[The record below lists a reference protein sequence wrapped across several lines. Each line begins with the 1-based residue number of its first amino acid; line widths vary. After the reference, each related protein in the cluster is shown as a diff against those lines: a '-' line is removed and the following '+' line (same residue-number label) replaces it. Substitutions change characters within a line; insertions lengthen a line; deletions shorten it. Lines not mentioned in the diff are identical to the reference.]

1 MKPVLDKLHQ
11 NLKSIVKKVKRYIK
25 TLWAIALIF
34 GFAVKSYAQ
43 EGIRAPLELGKIE
56 PYKMEVTYDKTSHL
70 IFPTAIRYVDLG
82 SEYLI
87 AGKAE
92 DAENVLR
99 IKATARD
106 FEGETNF
113 SVITNDGR
121 FYSFNVYYSSYPEV
135 LSYDLLTLQKAVGKA
150 SGNDVLFEELGN
162 NSPSLAGLLLKTIYS
177 KDKRIVKHIGAKS
190 YGIQFI
196 LKGIYIHNGKYYF
209 HTELRNR
216 TNVPFHIDFVNFK
229 AVDKKI
235 AKRTVVQ
242 ERPIIPLRIYKP
254 LNEIAGKTVEQ
265 NVFLLD
271 QFTIDGDKIL
281 LIEIFEKNG
290 GRHQTLQVENL
301 DLLKARLVNDMHLKF

>member
-1 MKPVLDKLHQ
+1 MKNH
-11 NLKSIVKKVKRYIK
+11 LK
-25 TLWAIALIF
+25 TFWAIALIL
-34 GFAVKSYAQ
+34 GFAVTSYAQ
-43 EGIRAPLELGKIE
+43 DSIKTPLALGKIE
-56 PYKMEVTYDKTSHL
+56 PYRMEVTYDKTSHL

-99 IKATARD
+99 VKASVRD
-106 FEGETNF
+106 FEPETNF

-121 FYSFNVYYSSYPEV
+121 FYSFNVYYSSYPEAM
-135 LSYDLLTLQKAVGKA
+135 SYDLLTMRKAVDKA
-150 SGNDVLFEELGN
+150 KGNDVLFEELGN
-162 NSPSLAGLLLKTIYS
+162 NSPSLAGLLLETIYE

-190 YGIQFI
+190 FGIQFI

-209 HTELRNR
+209 HTELRNK
-216 TNVPFHIDFVNFK
+216 TNVPFEIDFINFK
-229 AVDKKI
+229 VVDKKV

-242 ERPIIPLRIYKP
+242 ERPLTPLRTYKP
-254 LNEIAGKTVEQ
+254 LDGIAGKSTEQ

-271 QFTIDGDKIL
+271 QFTIADDKVL

-290 GRHQTLQVENL
+290 GRHQTLRVENS
-301 DLLKARLVNDMHLKF
+301 DLIKARLIDDMHLKF

>member
-1 MKPVLDKLHQ
+1 MKNH
-11 NLKSIVKKVKRYIK
+11 LK
-25 TLWAIALIF
+25 TFWAFALIL
-34 GFAVKSYAQ
+34 GFAVQSYAQ
-43 EGIRAPLELGKIE
+43 DSAKTPLALGKIE
-56 PYKMEVTYDKTSHL
+56 PYRMEVTYDKTSHL

-99 IKATARD
+99 VKASVRE
-106 FEGETNF
+106 FEAETNF

-121 FYSFNVYYSSYPEV
+121 FYSFNVYYSPYPEA
-135 LSYDLLTLQKAVGKA
+135 LSYDLLTMQKAVDKA
-150 SGNDVLFEELGN
+150 NGNDVLFEELGN
-162 NSPSLAGLLLKTIYS
+162 NSPSLAGLLLETIYK

-190 YGIQFI
+190 FGIQFI

-216 TNVPFHIDFVNFK
+216 TNVPFQIDFVNFK
-229 AVDKKI
+229 VVDKKV

-242 ERPIIPLRIYKP
+242 ERPMIPLRTYKP
-254 LNEIAGKTVEQ
+254 LDEIGGKTTEQ

-271 QFTIDGDKIL
+271 QFTIADDKVL

-290 GRHQTLQVENL
+290 GRHQTLQIENS
-301 DLLKARLVNDMHLKF
+301 DLIKARLINDMHQKF

>member
-1 MKPVLDKLHQ
+1 MKN
-11 NLKSIVKKVKRYIK
+11 NLK
-25 TLWAIALIF
+25 TFWAIALIL
-34 GFAVKSYAQ
+34 GFAVQSFAQ
-43 EGIRAPLELGKIE
+43 DSIRTPLALGKIE

-99 IKATARD
+99 VKATVRD
-106 FEGETNF
+106 FEPETNF

-121 FYSFNVYYSSYPEV
+121 FYSFNVYYSSYPEAM
-135 LSYDLLTLQKAVGKA
+135 SYDLLTMQKAVDKA
-150 SGNDVLFEELGN
+150 NGNDVLFEELGN
-162 NSPSLAGLLLKTIYS
+162 NSPSLAGLLLETIY
-177 KDKRIVKHIGAKS
+177 KNDKRIVKHIGAKS
-190 YGIQFI
+190 FGIQFI

-209 HTELRNR
+209 HTELRNK
-216 TNVPFHIDFVNFK
+216 TNVPFQIDFINFK
-229 AVDKKI
+229 VVDKKV

-242 ERPIIPLRIYKP
+242 ERPMIPLRTYKP
-254 LNEIAGKTVEQ
+254 LDEIGGKLTEQ

-271 QFTIDGDKIL
+271 QFTIADDKVL

-290 GRHQTLQVENL
+290 GRHQTLQVENS
-301 DLLKARLVNDMHLKF
+301 DLIKACLINDMHLKF

>member
-1 MKPVLDKLHQ
+1 MKNH
-11 NLKSIVKKVKRYIK
+11 LK
-25 TLWAIALIF
+25 TFWAIALIL
-34 GFAVKSYAQ
+34 GFAVQSFAQ
-43 EGIRAPLELGKIE
+43 DSIRTPLALGKIE

-99 IKATARD
+99 VKATVRD
-106 FEGETNF
+106 FEPETNF

-121 FYSFNVYYSSYPEV
+121 FYSFNVYYSSYPEAM
-135 LSYDLLTLQKAVGKA
+135 SYDLLTMQKAVDKA
-150 SGNDVLFEELGN
+150 NGNDVLFEELGN
-162 NSPSLAGLLLKTIYS
+162 NSPSLAGLLLETIY
-177 KDKRIVKHIGAKS
+177 KNDNRIVKHIGAKS
-190 YGIQFI
+190 FGIQFI

-209 HTELRNR
+209 HTELRNK
-216 TNVPFHIDFVNFK
+216 TNVPFQIDFINYKV
-229 AVDKKI
+229 VDKKV

-242 ERPIIPLRIYKP
+242 ERPMIPLRTYKP
-254 LNEIAGKTVEQ
+254 LDEIGGKLTEQ

-271 QFTIDGDKIL
+271 QFTIADDKVL

-290 GRHQTLQVENL
+290 GRHQTLQVENS
-301 DLLKARLVNDMHLKF
+301 DLIKARLINDMHLKF

>member
-1 MKPVLDKLHQ
+1 MKNH
-11 NLKSIVKKVKRYIK
+11 IK
-25 TLWAIALIF
+25 TFWAFALII
-34 GFAVKSYAQ
+34 GFAVNTFAQ
-43 EGIRAPLELGKIE
+43 DSIKAPLNLGKIE
-56 PYKMEVTYDKTSHL
+56 PYQMQVTYDKTTHL

-99 IKATARD
+99 VKASVKD
-106 FEGETNF
+106 FETETNF

-121 FYSFNVYYSSYPEV
+121 FYSFNVYYSAYPEA
-135 LSYDLLTLQKAVGKA
+135 LSYDLLTMQKAVDKEN
-150 SGNDVLFEELGN
+150 GNDVLFEELGN
-162 NSPSLAGLLLKTIYS
+162 NSPSLAGLLLETIYK
-177 KDKRIVKHIGAKS
+177 KDQRIVKHIGAKS
-190 YGIQFI
+190 FGIQFI

-216 TNVPFHIDFVNFK
+216 TNVPFQIDFINFK
-229 AVDKKI
+229 VVDKKV

-242 ERPIIPLRIYKP
+242 ERPMIPLRTYKP
-254 LNEIAGKTVEQ
+254 LNEIGGKAIEQ

-271 QFTIDGDKIL
+271 HFTIADDKVL

-290 GRHQTLQVENL
+290 GRHQTLQVENS
-301 DLLKARLVNDMHLKF
+301 DLIKARLINDMHLKF

>member
-1 MKPVLDKLHQ
+1 MK
-11 NLKSIVKKVKRYIK
+11 NILK
-25 TLWAIALIF
+25 TFWAIALIL
-34 GFAVKSYAQ
+34 GFAVQSFAQ
-43 EGIRAPLELGKIE
+43 DSIRTPLALGKIE

-99 IKATARD
+99 VKATVRD
-106 FEGETNF
+106 FEPETNF

-121 FYSFNVYYSSYPEV
+121 FYSFNVYYSSYPEAM
-135 LSYDLLTLQKAVGKA
+135 SYDLLTMQKAVDKA
-150 SGNDVLFEELGN
+150 NGNDVLFEELGN
-162 NSPSLAGLLLKTIYS
+162 NSPSLAGLLLETIY
-177 KDKRIVKHIGAKS
+177 KNDNRIVKHIGAKS
-190 YGIQFI
+190 FGIQFI

-209 HTELRNR
+209 HTELRNK
-216 TNVPFHIDFVNFK
+216 TNVPFQIDFINFK
-229 AVDKKI
+229 VVDKKV

-242 ERPIIPLRIYKP
+242 ERPMIPLRTYKP
-254 LNEIAGKTVEQ
+254 LDEIGGKLTEQ

-271 QFTIDGDKIL
+271 QFTIADDKVL

-290 GRHQTLQVENL
+290 GRHQTLQIENS
-301 DLLKARLVNDMHLKF
+301 DLIKAHLIDDMHLKF

>member
-1 MKPVLDKLHQ
+1 MKNH
-11 NLKSIVKKVKRYIK
+11 LK
-25 TLWAIALIF
+25 TFWAFALIL
-34 GFAVKSYAQ
+34 GFAVQSYAQ
-43 EGIRAPLELGKIE
+43 DSIRTPLALGKIE
-56 PYKMEVTYDKTSHL
+56 PYRMELTYDKTSHL

-99 IKATARD
+99 VKATVRD
-106 FEGETNF
+106 FEPETNF

-121 FYSFNVYYSSYPEV
+121 FYSFNVYYSSYPEA
-135 LSYDLLTLQKAVGKA
+135 LSYDLLTMQKAVDKA
-150 SGNDVLFEELGN
+150 NGNDVLFEELGN
-162 NSPSLAGLLLKTIYS
+162 NSPSLAGLLLETIYK

-190 YGIQFI
+190 FGIQFI

-209 HTELRNR
+209 HTELRNK
-216 TNVPFHIDFVNFK
+216 TNVPFQIDFINFK
-229 AVDKKI
+229 VVDKKV

-242 ERPIIPLRIYKP
+242 ERPMIPLRTYKP
-254 LNEIAGKTVEQ
+254 LDEIGGKTTEQ

-271 QFTIDGDKIL
+271 QFTIADDKVL

-290 GRHQTLQVENL
+290 GRHQTLQIENS
-301 DLLKARLVNDMHLKF
+301 DLIKARLINDMHLKF

>member
-1 MKPVLDKLHQ
+1 MKNH
-11 NLKSIVKKVKRYIK
+11 LK
-25 TLWAIALIF
+25 TFWAIALIL
-34 GFAVKSYAQ
+34 GFAVQSYAQ
-43 EGIRAPLELGKIE
+43 DSIRTPLALGKIE

-99 IKATARD
+99 VKATVRD
-106 FEGETNF
+106 FETETNF

-135 LSYDLLTLQKAVGKA
+135 LSYDMLTMQKAVDKA
-150 SGNDVLFEELGN
+150 NGNDVLFEELGN
-162 NSPSLAGLLLKTIYS
+162 NSPSLAGLLLETIY
-177 KDKRIVKHIGAKS
+177 KNDKRIVKHIGAKS
-190 YGIQFI
+190 FGIQFI

-216 TNVPFHIDFVNFK
+216 TNVPFQIDFINFK
-229 AVDKKI
+229 VVDKKV

-242 ERPIIPLRIYKP
+242 ERPMIPLRTYKP
-254 LNEIAGKTVEQ
+254 LDEIGGKSIEQ

-271 QFTIDGDKIL
+271 QFTIANDKVL
-281 LIEIFEKNG
+281 MIEIFEKNG
-290 GRHQTLQVENL
+290 GRHQTLQIENS
-301 DLLKARLVNDMHLKF
+301 DLIKARLINDMHLKF

>member
-1 MKPVLDKLHQ
+1 MKNH
-11 NLKSIVKKVKRYIK
+11 LK
-25 TLWAIALIF
+25 TFWALALIL
-34 GFAVKSYAQ
+34 GFAIQSYAQ
-43 EGIRAPLELGKIE
+43 DSIRTTLALGKIE
-56 PYKMEVTYDKTSHL
+56 PYRMEVTYDKTSHL
-70 IFPTAIRYVDLG
+70 IFPTSIRYVDLG

-99 IKATARD
+99 VKASVRD
-106 FEGETNF
+106 FEQETNF

-121 FYSFNVYYSSYPEV
+121 FYSFNVYYSSYPEAM
-135 LSYDLLTLQKAVGKA
+135 SYDLLTMQKAVDRTN
-150 SGNDVLFEELGN
+150 GNDVLFEELGN
-162 NSPSLAGLLLKTIYS
+162 NSPSLAGLLLETIYK

-190 YGIQFI
+190 FGIQFI

-216 TNVPFHIDFVNFK
+216 TNVPFQIDFVNFK
-229 AVDKKI
+229 VVDKKV

-242 ERPIIPLRIYKP
+242 ERPMIPLRTYKP
-254 LNEIAGKTVEQ
+254 LAEISGQTTEQ

-271 QFTIDGDKIL
+271 QFTIADDKVL

-290 GRHQTLQVENL
+290 GRHQTLQVENS
-301 DLLKARLVNDMHLKF
+301 DLIKARLISDMHLKF

>member
-1 MKPVLDKLHQ
+1 MKNH
-11 NLKSIVKKVKRYIK
+11 LK
-25 TLWAIALIF
+25 TFWAFALIL
-34 GFAVKSYAQ
+34 GFAVQSYAQ
-43 EGIRAPLELGKIE
+43 DSAKTPLALGKIE
-56 PYKMEVTYDKTSHL
+56 PYRMEVTYDKTSHL

-99 IKATARD
+99 VKASVRE
-106 FEGETNF
+106 FEAETNF

-121 FYSFNVYYSSYPEV
+121 FYSFNVYYSPYPEA
-135 LSYDLLTLQKAVGKA
+135 LSYDLLTMQKAVDKA
-150 SGNDVLFEELGN
+150 NGNDVLFEELGN
-162 NSPSLAGLLLKTIYS
+162 NSPSLAGLLLETIYK

-190 YGIQFI
+190 FGIQFI

-216 TNVPFHIDFVNFK
+216 TNVPFQIDFVNFK
-229 AVDKKI
+229 VVDKKV

-242 ERPIIPLRIYKP
+242 ERPMIPLRTYKP
-254 LNEIAGKTVEQ
+254 LDEIGGKTTEQ

-271 QFTIDGDKIL
+271 QFTIADDNVL

-290 GRHQTLQVENL
+290 GRHQTLQIENS
-301 DLLKARLVNDMHLKF
+301 DLIKARLINDMHLKF

>member
-1 MKPVLDKLHQ
+1 MKNH
-11 NLKSIVKKVKRYIK
+11 IK
-25 TLWAIALIF
+25 TFWAIALIL
-34 GFAVKSYAQ
+34 GFAVQSFAQ
-43 EGIRAPLELGKIE
+43 DTVRTKLELGKIE

-99 IKATARD
+99 VKATVRD
-106 FEGETNF
+106 FEPETNF

-121 FYSFNVYYSSYPEV
+121 FYSFNVYYSGYPEA
-135 LSYDLLTLQKAVGKA
+135 LSYDLLTMQKAVDKA
-150 SGNDVLFEELGN
+150 NGNDVLFEELGS
-162 NSPSLAGLLLKTIYS
+162 NSPSLAGLLLETIYK

-190 YGIQFI
+190 FGIQFI

-216 TNVPFHIDFVNFK
+216 TNVPFQIDFVNFK
-229 AVDKKI
+229 VVDKKV

-242 ERPIIPLRIYKP
+242 ERPMIPLRTYKP
-254 LNEIAGKTVEQ
+254 LTEISGQTVEQ

-271 QFTIDGDKIL
+271 QFTIADDKVL

-290 GRHQTLQVENL
+290 GRHQTLQVENS
-301 DLLKARLVNDMHLKF
+301 DLIKARLISDMHLKF

>member
-1 MKPVLDKLHQ
+1 MKNH
-11 NLKSIVKKVKRYIK
+11 IK
-25 TLWAIALIF
+25 TFWAFALII
-34 GFAVKSYAQ
+34 GFAVNTFAQ
-43 EGIRAPLELGKIE
+43 DSIKAPLNLGKIE
-56 PYKMEVTYDKTSHL
+56 PYQMQVTYDKTTHL

-99 IKATARD
+99 VKASVKD
-106 FEGETNF
+106 FETETNF

-121 FYSFNVYYSSYPEV
+121 FYSFNVYYSAYPEA
-135 LSYDLLTLQKAVGKA
+135 LSYDLLTMQKAVDKEN
-150 SGNDVLFEELGN
+150 GNDVLFEELGN
-162 NSPSLAGLLLKTIYS
+162 NSPSLAGLLLETIYK
-177 KDKRIVKHIGAKS
+177 KDQRIVKHIGAKS
-190 YGIQFI
+190 FGIQFI

-216 TNVPFHIDFVNFK
+216 TNVSFGIDFINFK
-229 AVDKKI
+229 VVDKKV

-242 ERPIIPLRIYKP
+242 ERPMIPLRTYKP
-254 LNEIAGKTVEQ
+254 LNEIDGKAIEQ

-271 QFTIDGDKIL
+271 QFTIADDKVL

-290 GRHQTLQVENL
+290 GRHQTLQVENS
-301 DLLKARLVNDMHLKF
+301 DLIKARLINDMHLKF

>member
-1 MKPVLDKLHQ
+1 MKNHF
-11 NLKSIVKKVKRYIK
+11 K
-25 TLWAIALIF
+25 TFWAIALIL
-34 GFAVKSYAQ
+34 GFAVQSYAQ
-43 EGIRAPLELGKIE
+43 DSANAKTPLALGKIE

-99 IKATARD
+99 VKATVRD
-106 FEGETNF
+106 FEPETNF

-121 FYSFNVYYSSYPEV
+121 FYSFNVYYSSYPEA
-135 LSYDLLTLQKAVGKA
+135 LSYDLLTMQKALDKA
-150 SGNDVLFEELGN
+150 NGNDVLFEELGN
-162 NSPSLAGLLLKTIYS
+162 NSPSLAGLLLETIYK

-190 YGIQFI
+190 FGIQFI

-216 TNVPFHIDFVNFK
+216 TNVPFQIDFINFK
-229 AVDKKI
+229 VVDKKV

-242 ERPIIPLRIYKP
+242 ERPMIPLRTYKP
-254 LNEIAGKTVEQ
+254 LDEIGGKTTEQ

-271 QFTIDGDKIL
+271 QFTIADDKVL

-290 GRHQTLQVENL
+290 GRHQILQIENS
-301 DLLKARLVNDMHLKF
+301 DLIKARLINDMHLKF

>member
-1 MKPVLDKLHQ
+1 MKNH
-11 NLKSIVKKVKRYIK
+11 LK
-25 TLWAIALIF
+25 TFWAFALIF
-34 GFAVKSYAQ
+34 GFAVQSYAQ
-43 EGIRAPLELGKIE
+43 DSATTKTPLALGKIE
-56 PYKMEVTYDKTSHL
+56 PYRMEVTYDKTSHL

-99 IKATARD
+99 VKASVRD
-106 FEGETNF
+106 FEPETNF

-121 FYSFNVYYSSYPEV
+121 FYSFDVYYSSYPEA
-135 LSYDLLTLQKAVGKA
+135 LSYDLLTMQKAVDKA
-150 SGNDVLFEELGN
+150 NGNDVLFEELGN
-162 NSPSLAGLLLKTIYS
+162 NSPSLAGLLLETIYK

-190 YGIQFI
+190 FGIQFM

-216 TNVPFHIDFVNFK
+216 TNVPFQIDFVNFK
-229 AVDKKI
+229 VVDKKV

-242 ERPIIPLRIYKP
+242 ERPMIPLRTYKP
-254 LNEIAGKTVEQ
+254 LDEIGGKTIEQ

-271 QFTIDGDKIL
+271 QFTIADDKVV
-281 LIEIFEKNG
+281 LIEIFERNG
-290 GRHQTLQVENL
+290 GRHQTLQVENS
-301 DLLKARLVNDMHLKF
+301 DLIKARLINDMHLKF

>member
-1 MKPVLDKLHQ
+1 MKNH
-11 NLKSIVKKVKRYIK
+11 LK
-25 TLWAIALIF
+25 TFWAIALIL
-34 GFAVKSYAQ
+34 GFAVQSYAQ
-43 EGIRAPLELGKIE
+43 DSIKTPLALGKIE
-56 PYKMEVTYDKTSHL
+56 PYRMEVTYDKTSHL

-99 IKATARD
+99 VKASVRD
-106 FEGETNF
+106 FEPETNF
-113 SVITNDGR
+113 SVTTNDGR
-121 FYSFNVYYSSYPEV
+121 FYSFNVYYSSYPEAM
-135 LSYDLLTLQKAVGKA
+135 SYDLLTMQKAVDKA
-150 SGNDVLFEELGN
+150 KGNDVLFEELGN
-162 NSPSLAGLLLKTIYS
+162 NSPSLAGLLLETIYK

-190 YGIQFI
+190 FGIQFI

-216 TNVPFHIDFVNFK
+216 TNVPFEIDFINFK
-229 AVDKKI
+229 IVDKKV

-242 ERPIIPLRIYKP
+242 ERPLTPLRTYKP
-254 LNEIAGKTVEQ
+254 LDGIAGKSTEQ

-271 QFTIDGDKIL
+271 QFTIADDKVL

-290 GRHQTLQVENL
+290 GRHQTLQVENS
-301 DLLKARLVNDMHLKF
+301 DLIKARLIDDMHLKF

>member
-1 MKPVLDKLHQ
+1 MKNH
-11 NLKSIVKKVKRYIK
+11 LK
-25 TLWAIALIF
+25 TFWAIALIL
-34 GFAVKSYAQ
+34 GFAAQ
-43 EGIRAPLELGKIE
+43 SNAQDSIRTPLALGKIE
-56 PYKMEVTYDKTSHL
+56 PYRMEVTYDKTSHL

-99 IKATARD
+99 VKASVRD
-106 FEGETNF
+106 FEPETNF

-121 FYSFNVYYSSYPEV
+121 FYSFNVYYSSYPEA
-135 LSYDLLTLQKAVGKA
+135 LSYDLPTMQKAVDKA
-150 SGNDVLFEELGN
+150 NGNDVLFEELGN
-162 NSPSLAGLLLKTIYS
+162 NSPSLAGLLLETIYK

-190 YGIQFI
+190 FGIQFI

-216 TNVPFHIDFVNFK
+216 TNVPFEIDFINFK
-229 AVDKKI
+229 VVDKKV

-242 ERPIIPLRIYKP
+242 ERPLTPLRTYKP
-254 LNEIAGKTVEQ
+254 LDGIAGKSTEQ

-271 QFTIDGDKIL
+271 QFTIADDKVL

-290 GRHQTLQVENL
+290 GRHQTLQVENS
-301 DLLKARLVNDMHLKF
+301 DLIKARLIDDLHLKF

>member
-1 MKPVLDKLHQ
+1 MKNH
-11 NLKSIVKKVKRYIK
+11 LK
-25 TLWAIALIF
+25 TFWAFALTI
-34 GFAVKSYAQ
+34 GFAVQSYAQ
-43 EGIRAPLELGKIE
+43 DSIRTKLELGQIE

-99 IKATARD
+99 VKASVRD
-106 FEGETNF
+106 FEPETNF

-121 FYSFNVYYSSYPEV
+121 FYSFNVYYSSYPEA
-135 LSYDLLTLQKAVGKA
+135 LSYDLLTMQKAVDKA
-150 SGNDVLFEELGN
+150 NGNDVLFEELGN
-162 NSPSLAGLLLKTIYS
+162 NSPSLAGLLLETIYK

-190 YGIQFI
+190 FGIQFI

-209 HTELRNR
+209 HTELRNKS
-216 TNVPFHIDFVNFK
+216 NVPFQIDFVNFK
-229 AVDKKI
+229 VVDKKV
-235 AKRTVVQ
+235 AKRTVIQ
-242 ERPIIPLRIYKP
+242 ERPMIPLRTYKP
-254 LNEIAGKTVEQ
+254 LDGISGKTTEQ

-271 QFTIDGDKIL
+271 QFTIADDKVL

-290 GRHQTLQVENL
+290 GRHQTLQVENS
-301 DLLKARLVNDMHLKF
+301 DLIKARLINDMHLKF

>member
-1 MKPVLDKLHQ
+1 MKNH
-11 NLKSIVKKVKRYIK
+11 LKIF
-25 TLWAIALIF
+25 WAIALIL
-34 GFAVKSYAQ
+34 GFAVQSYAQ
-43 EGIRAPLELGKIE
+43 DSANAKTPLALGKIE

-99 IKATARD
+99 VKASVRD
-106 FEGETNF
+106 FEPETNF

-121 FYSFNVYYSSYPEV
+121 FYSFNVYYSSYPEA
-135 LSYDLLTLQKAVGKA
+135 LSYDLLTMQKAVDKA
-150 SGNDVLFEELGN
+150 NGNDVLFEELGN
-162 NSPSLAGLLLKTIYS
+162 NSPSLAGLLLETIYK

-190 YGIQFI
+190 FGIQFI

-216 TNVPFHIDFVNFK
+216 TNVPFQIDFINFK
-229 AVDKKI
+229 VVDKKV

-242 ERPIIPLRIYKP
+242 ERPMIPLRTYKP
-254 LNEIAGKTVEQ
+254 LDDIAGKSTEQ

-271 QFTIDGDKIL
+271 QFTIADDKVL

-290 GRHQTLQVENL
+290 GRHQTLQIENS
-301 DLLKARLVNDMHLKF
+301 DLIKACLINDMHLKF

>member
-1 MKPVLDKLHQ
+1 MK
-11 NLKSIVKKVKRYIK
+11 NLFR
-25 TLWAIALIF
+25 TFWAVALII
-34 GFAVKSYAQ
+34 GFAVTSFAQ
-43 EGIRAPLELGKIE
+43 DSANAKIPLALGKIE

-99 IKATARD
+99 IKAAVRD
-106 FEGETNF
+106 FEPETNF

-121 FYSFNVYYSSYPEV
+121 FYSFNVYYSGYPDV
-135 LSYDLLTLQKAVGKA
+135 LSYDLLTMQKKVDKA
-150 SGNDVLFEELGN
+150 NGNDVLFEELGN
-162 NSPSLAGLLLKTIYS
+162 NSPSLAGLLLETIYK

-190 YGIQFI
+190 FGIQFI

-209 HTELRNR
+209 HTELRNKS
-216 TNVPFHIDFVNFK
+216 NVPFNIDFINFK
-229 AVDKKI
+229 VVDKKV

-242 ERPIIPLRIYKP
+242 ERPLTPLRAYKP
-254 LNEIAGKTVEQ
+254 LEQGISGKSTKQ

-271 QFTIDGDKIL
+271 QFTIADDKVL

-290 GRHQTLQVENL
+290 GRHQTLQVENS
-301 DLLKARLVNDMHLKF
+301 DLIKARVINDMHLKF

>member
-1 MKPVLDKLHQ
+1 MK
-11 NLKSIVKKVKRYIK
+11 NLFK
-25 TLWAIALIF
+25 TFWAFALTVGIAATS
-34 GFAVKSYAQ
+34 FAQDSAKAKT
-43 EGIRAPLELGKIE
+43 PLALGKIE
-56 PYKMEVTYDKTSHL
+56 PYHMEVTYDKTSHL

-99 IKATARD
+99 VKASVRN
-106 FEGETNF
+106 FEPETNF

-121 FYSFNVYYSSYPEV
+121 FYSFNVYYSSYPEAI
-135 LSYDLLTLQKAVGKA
+135 SYDLLTMQKAVDKA
-150 SGNDVLFEELGN
+150 NGNDVLFEELGN
-162 NSPSLAGLLLKTIYS
+162 NSPSLAGLLLETIYK

-190 YGIQFI
+190 FGIQFI

-216 TNVPFHIDFVNFK
+216 TNVPFQIDFVNFK
-229 AVDKKI
+229 VVDKKV

-242 ERPIIPLRIYKP
+242 ERPMIPLRTYKP
-254 LNEIAGKTVEQ
+254 LDEIGGKLTEQ

-271 QFTIDGDKIL
+271 QFTIADDKVL

-290 GRHQTLQVENL
+290 GRHQTLQVENS
-301 DLLKARLVNDMHLKF
+301 DLIKARLINDMHLKF

>member
-1 MKPVLDKLHQ
+1 MKNH
-11 NLKSIVKKVKRYIK
+11 LK
-25 TLWAIALIF
+25 TFWAIALIL
-34 GFAVKSYAQ
+34 GFAAQ
-43 EGIRAPLELGKIE
+43 SNAQDSIRTPLALGKIE
-56 PYKMEVTYDKTSHL
+56 PYRMEVTYDKTSHL

-87 AGKAE
+87 AGKAD

-99 IKATARD
+99 VKASVRD
-106 FEGETNF
+106 FEPETNF

-121 FYSFNVYYSSYPEV
+121 FYSFNVYYSSYPEAM
-135 LSYDLLTLQKAVGKA
+135 SYDLLTMQKAVDKA
-150 SGNDVLFEELGN
+150 KGNDVLFEELGN
-162 NSPSLAGLLLKTIYS
+162 NSPSLAGLLLETIYK

-190 YGIQFI
+190 FGIQFI

-216 TNVPFHIDFVNFK
+216 ANVPFEIDFINFK
-229 AVDKKI
+229 VVDKKV

-242 ERPIIPLRIYKP
+242 ERPLTPLRTYKP
-254 LNEIAGKTVEQ
+254 LDGISGKSTEQ

-271 QFTIDGDKIL
+271 QFTIADDKVL

-290 GRHQTLQVENL
+290 GRHQTLHVENS
-301 DLLKARLVNDMHLKF
+301 DLIKARLIDDMHLKF

>member
-1 MKPVLDKLHQ
+1 MKNHL
-11 NLKSIVKKVKRYIK
+11 K
-25 TLWAIALIF
+25 TLWAFALIV
-34 GFAVKSYAQ
+34 GFAAPSFAQDSVKT
-43 EGIRAPLELGKIE
+43 PLALGKIE
-56 PYKMEVTYDKTSHL
+56 PYKMEITYDKTTHL

-99 IKATARD
+99 VKASVRD
-106 FEGETNF
+106 FEPETNF

-121 FYSFNVYYSSYPEV
+121 FYSFNVYYSPYPEV
-135 LSYDLLTLQKAVGKA
+135 LSYDLLTMQKAVDKA
-150 SGNDVLFEELGN
+150 NGNDVLFEELGN
-162 NSPSLAGLLLKTIYS
+162 SSPSLAGLLLETIYK
-177 KDKRIVKHIGAKS
+177 KDKRIVKHIGAKNF
-190 YGIQFI
+190 GIQFM

-216 TNVPFHIDFVNFK
+216 TNVPFQVDFINFK
-229 AVDKKI
+229 VVDKKV

-242 ERPIIPLRIYKP
+242 ERPMIPLRTYKP
-254 LNEIAGKTVEQ
+254 LNEIGGKTIEQ

-271 QFTIDGDKIL
+271 QFTIADDKVL

-290 GRHQTLQVENL
+290 GRHQTLQVENS
-301 DLLKARLVNDMHLKF
+301 DLIKARLINDMHLKI